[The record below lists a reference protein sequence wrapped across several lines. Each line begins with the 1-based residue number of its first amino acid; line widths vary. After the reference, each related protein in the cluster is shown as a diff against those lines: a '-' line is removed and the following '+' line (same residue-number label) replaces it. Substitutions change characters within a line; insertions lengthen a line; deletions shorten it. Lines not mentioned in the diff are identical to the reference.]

1 MISSPVNSKISSLIF
16 INKINMRNLP
26 IFRLNISL
34 KINNLNNIKNKYFK
48 SMATTCK
55 KISAPSFYNI
65 I

>member
-16 INKINMRNLP
+16 INKINMRNLS

-48 SMATTCK
+48 SMATT
-55 KISAPSFYNI
+55 
-65 I
+65 